1 MKITG
6 TEWRELFSLLDTLL
20 DLSEAARAEE
30 LARIERNSPEL
41 KAKLDRLLANSGTD
55 GFGADA
61 MQPLFSERP
70 TLIGGQGRF
79 VLPSAFEA
87 GSEVGPYLL
96 LREIGHGGMST
107 VWLVKRSDGQM
118 QRDIALKLPH
128 IFLHQASF
136 AERFSRERDI
146 LAALTHPNIARL
158 YDAGISKAGQPYLA
172 MEYVE
177 GAPLLEHCDSRRL
190 TVDARI
196 ELFLQVLDAVRYAHS
211 KLVLHRDLK
220 PSNILVTAAEQ
231 VRLLDFGIAK
241 LIVDGSV
248 NETELTQFGGR
259 ALTLAYA
266 SPEQI
271 VGRPLGTASDVY
283 SLGVILSELLTGAR
297 PYRLQNDSR
306 GALEDAIRAA
316 PPATLEPYDP

>member
-1 MKITG
+1 M
-6 TEWRELFSLLDTLL
+6 L
-20 DLSEAARAEE
+20 
-30 LARIERNSPEL
+30 
-41 KAKLDRLLANSGTD
+41 
-55 GFGADA
+55 
-61 MQPLFSERP
+61 PLFSDGSSFAA
-70 TLIGGQGRF
+70 LHGRF
-79 VLPSAFEA
+79 ALPMAFEA
-87 GSEVGPYLL
+87 GGEVGPYRL

-107 VWLVKRSDGQM
+107 VWLVNRSDGQM
-118 QRDIALKLPH
+118 HRDVALKLPH

-158 YDAGISKAGQPYLA
+158 YDAGISSAGQPYLA

-177 GAPLLEHCDSRRL
+177 GAPLLEHCDERRL
-190 TVDARI
+190 AIADRV

-220 PSNILVTAAEQ
+220 PSNILVTATEQ

-248 NETELTQFGGR
+248 TETELTRFGGR

-266 SPEQI
+266 SPEQ
-271 VGRPLGTASDVY
+271 VLGRPLGTASDVY

-306 GALEDAIRAA
+306 GALEDAIRIERPQRLSQTIHVDQAEALQHGTRQAHRAA
-316 PPATLEPYDP
+316 AWRSRGDRRQGAA